1 MVRKMLARLI
11 ARDLNGI
18 ELIWVIAKTL
28 ARLLAM
34 DPNETTCKLDI
45 T

>member
-1 MVRKMLARLI
+1 MLARLI
-11 ARDLNGI
+11 TRDLNVI
-18 ELIWVIAKTL
+18 ELVWVVAKTL

-34 DPNETTCKLDI
+34 DPNGTTCKLDI

>member
-1 MVRKMLARLI
+1 VVGKMLARLM

-18 ELIWVIAKTL
+18 ELTWVVAKTL

-34 DPNETTCKLDI
+34 DPNGTKCKLDI

>member
-1 MVRKMLARLI
+1 MIGKMLARLI

-18 ELIWVIAKTL
+18 ELIWVVGKTL

-34 DPNETTCKLDI
+34 DPNRTTCKLDI
-45 T
+45 V